1 VADLAVAQLPG
12 VIEQVKL
19 VAGLRLQTMKNGLR
33 RKSNR
38 WDLIGMIWISIFS
51 SMMVIGLGVAFFF
64 GTMTFLRTNRAGWMG
79 VLFWGLFLWWQI
91 FPIFEAGFGVNF
103 EFRTLLRFPMSQ
115 RAFYLLGLSYG
126 FGDFAAIAGTCWIG
140 AMLLATATTR
150 PGLLPAMAGVGLI
163 FILVNVTLERL
174 LGSWIEKILA
184 RRRTRELFLAVFV
197 MAMVSLNFLNP
208 VLQHYG
214 KNVVPRAMELVRYAA
229 WLPGSLAGQVIG
241 GAAKSDFRGVIVGT
255 AGLLCWLLALSGLL
269 WQRFTTQ
276 YRGEELSESAAPAA
290 VRKKERRKEAGEEL
304 PELLP
309 GSIAGV
315 MMKEFRY
322 MTRNGFAFLSLILP
336 PVMVVYFSIQFGGK
350 GSMLKQHGLSPE
362 IFFPAIMAYL
372 ILILVSPAYNSFA
385 YEGKGIQTYFMAP
398 VSFREVL
405 LGKNLFLVSLVVF
418 ELTLAFGLLIWRMG
432 LPSLPR
438 FFATIGAAVFAVL
451 GQLSIANWS
460 SLSFPKKMEIG
471 KMKGQRNSGIAVWT
485 AFGVQILLGGICTVV
500 LFAGQW
506 TNSPWLP
513 VIAFAGL
520 TAAALGGYSA
530 SLRSMDALAEAKK
543 ELLIETL
550 SR

>member
-1 VADLAVAQLPG
+1 VVDLAVTQLPG
-12 VIEQVKL
+12 VLEQVKL

-33 RKSNR
+33 QKSNR

-51 SMMVIGLGVAFFF
+51 SLMVIGLGVAFYV

-79 VLFWGLFLWWQI
+79 VLFWGLFLWWQV
-91 FPIFEAGFGVNF
+91 FPIFEAGFGANF

-126 FGDFAAIAGTCWIG
+126 FGDFAAIAGSCWIL

-150 PGLLPAMAGVGLI
+150 PGLLPAMVGVGLI
-163 FILVNVTLERL
+163 FILLNVTLERL

-184 RRRTRELFLAVFV
+184 RRRTRELFLAIFV

-214 KNVVPRAMELVRYAA
+214 KNVVPRAMELVRYAG

-241 GAAKSDFRGVIVGT
+241 GVAKSDFRGAMVGT
-255 AGLLCWLLALSGLL
+255 AGLLCWLMALSGLL

-276 YRGEELSESAAPAA
+276 YRGEELSESSAPAVA
-290 VRKKERRKEAGEEL
+290 RKKERTKETGGDL

>member
-51 SMMVIGLGVAFFF
+51 SLMVIGLSVAFYA
-64 GTMTFLRTNRAGWMG
+64 GTMTFLRTNRAAWMG
-79 VLFWGLFLWWQI
+79 VLFWGLFLWWQV
-91 FPIFEAGFGVNF
+91 FPIFEAGFGANF

-163 FILVNVTLERL
+163 FILLNVTLERL

-184 RRRTRELFLAVFV
+184 RRRTRELFLAIFV

-214 KNVVPRAMELVRYAA
+214 KNVVPRAMELVRYAG
-229 WLPGSLAGQVIG
+229 WLPGSLAGQVVG
-241 GAAKSDFRGVIVGT
+241 GAAKSDFRGAMVGT
-255 AGLLCWLLALSGLL
+255 VGLLCWLLALSGLL

-276 YRGEELSESAAPAA
+276 YRGEELSESAAPAVA
-290 VRKKERRKEAGEEL
+290 RRKERTKETGGDL

-438 FFATIGAAVFAVL
+438 FIATIGAAVFAVL

>member
-214 KNVVPRAMELVRYAA
+214 KNVVPRAMEVVRYAA

-530 SLRSMDALAEAKK
+530 SLRSMDALAEEKK

>member
-64 GTMTFLRTNRAGWMG
+64 GTTTFLRTNRAGWMG

-276 YRGEELSESAAPAA
+276 YRGEELSESAAAAA

>member
-1 VADLAVAQLPG
+1 MADLAVAQLPG

-64 GTMTFLRTNRAGWMG
+64 GTTTFLRTNRAGWMG

-276 YRGEELSESAAPAA
+276 YRGEEMSESAAPAA

>member
-1 VADLAVAQLPG
+1 
-12 VIEQVKL
+12 
-19 VAGLRLQTMKNGLR
+19 
-33 RKSNR
+33 
-38 WDLIGMIWISIFS
+38 
-51 SMMVIGLGVAFFF
+51 
-64 GTMTFLRTNRAGWMG
+64 
-79 VLFWGLFLWWQI
+79 
-91 FPIFEAGFGVNF
+91 
-103 EFRTLLRFPMSQ
+103 
-115 RAFYLLGLSYG
+115 
-126 FGDFAAIAGTCWIG
+126 
-140 AMLLATATTR
+140 
-150 PGLLPAMAGVGLI
+150 
-163 FILVNVTLERL
+163 
-174 LGSWIEKILA
+174 
-184 RRRTRELFLAVFV
+184 
-197 MAMVSLNFLNP
+197 
-208 VLQHYG
+208 
-214 KNVVPRAMELVRYAA
+214 
-229 WLPGSLAGQVIG
+229 
-241 GAAKSDFRGVIVGT
+241 
-255 AGLLCWLLALSGLL
+255 
-269 WQRFTTQ
+269 
-276 YRGEELSESAAPAA
+276 
-290 VRKKERRKEAGEEL
+290 
-304 PELLP
+304 
-309 GSIAGV
+309 
-315 MMKEFRY
+315 
-322 MTRNGFAFLSLILP
+322 
-336 PVMVVYFSIQFGGK
+336 
-350 GSMLKQHGLSPE
+350 
-362 IFFPAIMAYL
+362 MAYL

>member
-1 VADLAVAQLPG
+1 MADLAVAQLPG

-150 PGLLPAMAGVGLI
+150 PGLLPAMAGVGLN

-276 YRGEELSESAAPAA
+276 YRGEEMSESAAPAA

>member
-1 VADLAVAQLPG
+1 MADLAVAQLPG

-103 EFRTLLRFPMSQ
+103 EFRTLLRFPISQ

-163 FILVNVTLERL
+163 FILLNVTLERL

-184 RRRTRELFLAVFV
+184 RRRTRELFLAIFV

-214 KNVVPRAMELVRYAA
+214 KNVVPRAMELARYAA

-241 GAAKSDFRGVIVGT
+241 GAAKSDFRGVMVGT

-290 VRKKERRKEAGEEL
+290 VRKKERTKEAGGEL

>member
-1 VADLAVAQLPG
+1 MADLAVAQLPG

-163 FILVNVTLERL
+163 FILLNVTLERL

-184 RRRTRELFLAVFV
+184 RRRTRELFLAIFV

-214 KNVVPRAMELVRYAA
+214 KNVVPRAMELARYAA

-241 GAAKSDFRGVIVGT
+241 GAAKSDFRGVMVGT

-290 VRKKERRKEAGEEL
+290 VRKKERTKEAGGEL

>member
-1 VADLAVAQLPG
+1 MADVAVAQLPG
-12 VIEQVKL
+12 VLEQVRL

-51 SMMVIGLGVAFFF
+51 SLMVIGLGVAFFV
-64 GTMTFLRTNRAGWMG
+64 GTMEFLRTNRAGWMG

-91 FPIFEAGFGVNF
+91 FPIFEAGFGANF

-126 FGDFAAIAGTCWIG
+126 FGDFAAIAGSCWIL

-150 PGLLPAMAGVGLI
+150 PGLLPAIAGVGLV
-163 FILVNVTLERL
+163 FILLNVTLERL

-184 RRRTRELFLAVFV
+184 RRRTREIFLAIFV

-214 KNVVPRAMELVRYAA
+214 KNVVPRAMEVVRYVA

-241 GAAKSDFRGVIVGT
+241 GVAKSDFHSVMVGT
-255 AGLLCWLLALSGLL
+255 AGLLAWLLALSGLL

-290 VRKKERRKEAGEEL
+290 ARKKERAKETGEEL

-322 MTRNGFAFLSLILP
+322 MTRNGFAFL
-336 PVMVVYFSIQFGGK
+336 
-350 GSMLKQHGLSPE
+350 H
-362 IFFPAIMAYL
+362 
-372 ILILVSPAYNSFA
+372 
-385 YEGKGIQTYFMAP
+385 
-398 VSFREVL
+398 
-405 LGKNLFLVSLVVF
+405 
-418 ELTLAFGLLIWRMG
+418 
-432 LPSLPR
+432 
-438 FFATIGAAVFAVL
+438 
-451 GQLSIANWS
+451 
-460 SLSFPKKMEIG
+460 
-471 KMKGQRNSGIAVWT
+471 
-485 AFGVQILLGGICTVV
+485 
-500 LFAGQW
+500 
-506 TNSPWLP
+506 
-513 VIAFAGL
+513 
-520 TAAALGGYSA
+520 
-530 SLRSMDALAEAKK
+530 
-543 ELLIETL
+543 
-550 SR
+550 

>member
-1 VADLAVAQLPG
+1 ML
-12 VIEQVKL
+12 EQVRL

-51 SMMVIGLGVAFFF
+51 SLMVIGLGVAFFV
-64 GTMTFLRTNRAGWMG
+64 GTMEFLRTNRAGWMG

-91 FPIFEAGFGVNF
+91 FPIFEAGFGANF

-126 FGDFAAIAGTCWIG
+126 FGDFAAIAGSCWIL

-150 PGLLPAMAGVGLI
+150 PGLLPAIAGVGLV
-163 FILVNVTLERL
+163 FILLNVTLERL

-184 RRRTRELFLAVFV
+184 RRRTREIFLAIFV

-214 KNVVPRAMELVRYAA
+214 KNVVPRAMEVVRYVA

-241 GAAKSDFRGVIVGT
+241 GVAKSDFHSVMVGT
-255 AGLLCWLLALSGLL
+255 AGLLAWLLALSGLL

-290 VRKKERRKEAGEEL
+290 ARKKERAKETGEEL

-322 MTRNGFAFLSLILP
+322 MTRNGFAFLTLILP

-405 LGKNLFLVSLVVF
+405 LGKNLFLVTLVAF
-418 ELTLAFGLLIWRMG
+418 ELSLAFGLLIWRMG

-438 FFATIGAAVFAVL
+438 FFATIFAAVFAVL

-520 TAAALGGYSA
+520 TAAALGGYTA
-530 SLRSMDALAEAKK
+530 SLRSMDALAEEKK

>member
-1 VADLAVAQLPG
+1 MADLAAAQLPG

-51 SMMVIGLGVAFFF
+51 SLMVIGLGVAFYV
-64 GTMTFLRTNRAGWMG
+64 GTMTFLRMNRAGWMG
-79 VLFWGLFLWWQI
+79 VLFWGLFLWWQV
-91 FPIFEAGFGVNF
+91 FPIFEAGFGANF
-103 EFRTLLRFPMSQ
+103 EFRTLLRFPISQ

-126 FGDFAAIAGTCWIG
+126 FGDFAAIAGTCWIL

-150 PGLLPAMAGVGLI
+150 PGLLPAMAVVGLI
-163 FILVNVTLERL
+163 FILLNVTLERL

-184 RRRTRELFLAVFV
+184 RRRTRELFLAIFV

-241 GAAKSDFRGVIVGT
+241 GVAKSDFRGAMVGT

-276 YRGEELSESAAPAA
+276 YRGEELSESATPVVA
-290 VRKKERRKEAGEEL
+290 RKKERTKETGGDL

-336 PVMVVYFSIQFGGK
+336 PVMVIYFSIQFGGK

>member
-276 YRGEELSESAAPAA
+276 YRGEEMSESAAPAA

>member
-1 VADLAVAQLPG
+1 MADLAVAQLPG

-276 YRGEELSESAAPAA
+276 YRGEEMSESAAPAA

-506 TNSPWLP
+506 TNSTWLP

>member
-12 VIEQVKL
+12 VLEQVKL

-51 SMMVIGLGVAFFF
+51 SLLVIGLAVAFYA
-64 GTMTFLRTNRAGWMG
+64 GTVAFLQTNRAAWIGL
-79 VLFWGLFLWWQI
+79 LFWGLFMWWQV
-91 FPIFEAGFGVNF
+91 FPIFEAGFGASF
-103 EFRTLLRFPMSQ
+103 EFRTLLRFPMSR

-126 FGDFAAIAGTCWIG
+126 FADFAAIAGVCWIL

-163 FILVNVTLERL
+163 FILLNVTLERL

-184 RRRTRELFLAVFV
+184 RRRTREIFLAIFV

-208 VLQHYG
+208 VMQHYG
-214 KNVVPRAMELVRYAA
+214 KNVVPKAMEVVRYAA

-241 GAAKSDFRGVIVGT
+241 GAAKSDFQSVMVGT

-276 YRGEELSESAAPAA
+276 YRGEELSESATPAA
-290 VRKKERRKEAGEEL
+290 ARKKERTKEIGEEL

-322 MTRNGFAFLSLILP
+322 MTRNGFAFLTLILP
-336 PVMVVYFSIQFGGK
+336 PVMVVYFSIQFGGN

-405 LGKNLFLVSLVVF
+405 LGKNLFLVSLVAF

-438 FFATIGAAVFAVL
+438 FFATIFAAVFAVL

-530 SLRSMDALAEAKK
+530 SLRSMDALAEEKK

>member
-1 VADLAVAQLPG
+1 VADVAVAQLPG
-12 VIEQVKL
+12 VLEQVKL

-51 SMMVIGLGVAFFF
+51 SLMVIGLGVAFYV
-64 GTMTFLRTNRAGWMG
+64 GTMTFLRTNRTGWMG
-79 VLFWGLFLWWQI
+79 VLFWGLFVWWQI
-91 FPIFEAGFGVNF
+91 FPIFEAGFGANF

-126 FGDFAAIAGTCWIG
+126 FGDFAAIAGSCWIL

-163 FILVNVTLERL
+163 FILLNVTLERL

-184 RRRTRELFLAVFV
+184 RRRTRELFLAIFV

-208 VLQHYG
+208 VLQRYG
-214 KNVVPRAMELVRYAA
+214 KTFVPKTMELVRYAA

-241 GAAKSDFRGVIVGT
+241 GVAKSDFREAMVGS
-255 AGLLCWLLALSGLL
+255 AGLLCWLLVLSGLL

-276 YRGEELSESAAPAA
+276 YGGEELSESAAPAVA
-290 VRKKERRKEAGEEL
+290 RKKERTKEAGEEL

-336 PVMVVYFSIQFGGK
+336 PVMVIYFSIQFGGK

-513 VIAFAGL
+513 VTAFAGL
-520 TAAALGGYSA
+520 TAAALGGYTA
-530 SLRSMDALAEAKK
+530 SLRSMDALAEEKK

>member
-184 RRRTRELFLAVFV
+184 RRRTRELFLAIFV

-214 KNVVPRAMELVRYAA
+214 KNVVPRAMELVRYAG

-241 GAAKSDFRGVIVGT
+241 GVAKSDFRGAMVGT
-255 AGLLCWLLALSGLL
+255 AGLLCWLMALSGLL

-276 YRGEELSESAAPAA
+276 YRGEELSESSAPAVA
-290 VRKKERRKEAGEEL
+290 RKKERTKETGGDL

>member
-1 VADLAVAQLPG
+1 MADLAVAQLPG

-276 YRGEELSESAAPAA
+276 YRGEEMSESAAPAA

-432 LPSLPR
+432 CLRYRAFLRRLARQCSPFWDNCRLP
-438 FFATIGAAVFAVL
+438 T
-451 GQLSIANWS
+451 
-460 SLSFPKKMEIG
+460 
-471 KMKGQRNSGIAVWT
+471 
-485 AFGVQILLGGICTVV
+485 
-500 LFAGQW
+500 
-506 TNSPWLP
+506 
-513 VIAFAGL
+513 GL
-520 TAAALGGYSA
+520 
-530 SLRSMDALAEAKK
+530 R
-543 ELLIETL
+543 
-550 SR
+550 

>member
-12 VIEQVKL
+12 VIEQIKL

-51 SMMVIGLGVAFFF
+51 SLMVIGLGVAFYA

-79 VLFWGLFLWWQI
+79 VLFWGLFVWWQV
-91 FPIFEAGFGVNF
+91 FPIFEAGFGANF

-126 FGDFAAIAGTCWIG
+126 FGDFAAIAGSCWIL

-150 PGLLPAMAGVGLI
+150 PGLLPAMAGVGLT
-163 FILVNVTLERL
+163 FILLNVTLERL

-184 RRRTRELFLAVFV
+184 RRRTRELFLAIFV

-208 VLQHYG
+208 VMQHYG
-214 KNVVPRAMELVRYAA
+214 KNVVPKAMELVRYTA
-229 WLPGSLAGQVIG
+229 WLPGSLAGAVIG
-241 GAAKSDFRGVIVGT
+241 GAAKSDFRGAMVGT
-255 AGLLCWLLALSGLL
+255 VGLLCWLLALSGLL

-290 VRKKERRKEAGEEL
+290 VRKKERIKEAGGEL

-322 MTRNGFAFLSLILP
+322 MTRNGFAFLTLILP

-398 VSFREVL
+398 ISFREVL
-405 LGKNLFLVSLVVF
+405 LGKNLFLMSLVVF

-438 FFATIGAAVFAVL
+438 FIATIGAAVFAVL
-451 GQLSIANWS
+451 GQLAIANWS

-471 KMKGQRNSGIAVWT
+471 KMKGQRNSGIAVWA
-485 AFGVQILLGGICTVV
+485 AFGVQIVLGGICTVV

-513 VIAFAGL
+513 VIAFTGL
-520 TAAALGGYSA
+520 TAAALGGYTA
-530 SLRSMDALAEAKK
+530 SLRSMDALAEEKK

>member
-276 YRGEELSESAAPAA
+276 YRGEELSEGAAPAA